1 MMVILMLTDKEKLE
15 RIKKYVDLA
24 KVDLFSHRSTLQEAF
39 DYAYQV
45 ARATE
50 SPSSVMAAVHVIA
63 NTMAIK
69 IGNIAAHPE
78 NPEESKGE

>member
-1 MMVILMLTDKEKLE
+1 MLTDKEKLD
-15 RIKKYVDLA
+15 RIKKYVDIA

-45 ARATE
+45 ARATDN
-50 SPSSVMAAVHVIA
+50 PSSVMAAVHVVA
-63 NTMAIK
+63 NSMAIK

>member
-1 MMVILMLTDKEKLE
+1 MLTDKEKLD
-15 RIKKYVDLA
+15 RIKKYVDIA

-45 ARATE
+45 ARATDN
-50 SPSSVMAAVHVIA
+50 PSSVMAAVHVVA

-78 NPEESKGE
+78 NPEETKGE

>member
-1 MMVILMLTDKEKLE
+1 MLTDKEKLD
-15 RIKKYVDLA
+15 RIKKYVDIA

-45 ARATE
+45 ARATDN
-50 SPSSVMAAVHVIA
+50 PSSVMAAVHVVA
-63 NTMAIK
+63 NSMAIK
-69 IGNIAAHPE
+69 IANIVAHPE